1 MEKFYSQKLDHEKV
15 IRDPIHT
22 YIHIKDKVILDI
34 INSKE
39 FQRLRRIKQ
48 LGPASYVFPGGTH
61 TRFEHNLGVY
71 ELTRRICNT
80 FNERYATKH
89 EGDGLWNPEETLLA
103 ECAALLH
110 DIGHGPYS
118 HTFEHLFGTNHEKM
132 GQQIITDK
140 RTEVN
145 KALRQVSPKFP
156 ELVASVIAKNYPNPQ
171 VVKLISSQADADR
184 MDYLLR
190 DAYFTGVTYGS
201 FDITRVLEVIRPY
214 SDGICFTYKGIH
226 AVEDYIISRY
236 QMYQQ
241 VYFHRVNRSM
251 EVILHHLL
259 ERAQDL
265 YKQNKLQVT
274 PQLGDFLSGNNT
286 LEDYLQ
292 LDDGVMETN
301 FLLWVNSGDQILSDL
316 ANRYLYR
323 HPLESVKIDD
333 ETKNLIPK
341 LNKLIEQAG
350 FNPKY
355 YTDTNSAFD
364 EPYDAYKPTGKNAH
378 SPIEIMQPDG
388 TLVELSEL
396 SPLVQSLNGTIQGD
410 ERFFFPKTMTEEHQD
425 LQLFDPIY
433 QEFQK
438 YIKNNTL
445 HYLRKPRKKKRNQ
458 KKEL

>member
-1 MEKFYSQKLDHEKV
+1 MEKFHSQTLDHEKV
-15 IRDPIHT
+15 IRDPVHT
-22 YIHIKDKVILDI
+22 YIHIKDKVIFDV

-48 LGPASYVFPGGTH
+48 LGPASYVFPGATH

-71 ELTRRICNT
+71 ELTRRICNI
-80 FNERYATKH
+80 FNERYATKQ

-118 HTFEHLFGTNHEKM
+118 HTFEHLFNTNHEKM
-132 GQQIITDK
+132 GQQIINDK
-140 RTEVN
+140 STEVN
-145 KALRQVSPKFP
+145 QALRQVSPKFP
-156 ELVASVIAKNYPNPQ
+156 ELVASVIAKTYPNPQ

-201 FDITRVLEVIRPY
+201 FDLTRILEVIRPY
-214 SDGICFTYKGIH
+214 KDGICFTEKGIH

-259 ERAQDL
+259 ARAQDL

-274 PQLGDFLSGNNT
+274 PQLADFLGGNHT
-286 LEDYLQ
+286 LDDYLQ

-316 ANRYLYR
+316 ASRYLYR
-323 HPLESVKIDD
+323 HPLESVKIND

-388 TLVELSEL
+388 TLVELSKL

-410 ERFFFPKTMTEEHQD
+410 ERYFFPKAMTEQHQE

-438 YIKNNTL
+438 YIKNNAL
-445 HYLRKPRKKKRNQ
+445 HYLRKPRKKKEN
-458 KKEL
+458 KD

>member
-1 MEKFYSQKLDHEKV
+1 MVKFKSQKLDHEKV
-15 IRDPIHT
+15 IRDPVHN
-22 YIHIKDKVILDI
+22 YIHIREKVIYDVI
-34 INSKE
+34 KAKE

-48 LGPASYVFPGGTH
+48 LGPASYVFPGATH

-71 ELTRRICNT
+71 ELTRRICNI
-80 FNERYATKH
+80 FNDQYVSVTPN
-89 EGDGLWNPEETLLA
+89 DGLWNPEETLLA

-118 HTFEHLFGTNHEKM
+118 HTFEHLFGTNHEKL
-132 GQQIITDK
+132 GQEIITDK
-140 RTEVN
+140 NTEVN
-145 KALRQVSPKFP
+145 KALRQVSPDFP
-156 ELVASVIAKNYPNPQ
+156 ELVAQVIAKTYPNPQ

-201 FDITRVLEVIRPY
+201 FDLTRILGVIRPFK
-214 SDGICFTYKGIH
+214 DGIAFTAKGIH

-259 ERAQDL
+259 ERAQTL
-265 YKQNKLQVT
+265 YQEDKRQLPVT
-274 PQLGDFLSGNNT
+274 PQLAKFLQKNWT
-286 LEDYLQ
+286 LEDYLA

-301 FLLWVNSGDQILSDL
+301 FSMWRNSNDQILSDL
-316 ANRYLYR
+316 AARYLDR
-323 HPLESVKIDD
+323 HPLESVKMSDS
-333 ETKNLIPK
+333 TKDLIPK
-341 LNKLIEQAG
+341 LQKLIEQAG

-364 EPYDAYKPTGKNAH
+364 EPYDAYKPSGKNAH
-378 SPIEIMQPDG
+378 SPIEIMQEDG
-388 TLVELSEL
+388 SLIELSEV
-396 SPLVQSLNGTIQGD
+396 SPLVKSLNGTLQGD
-410 ERFFFPKTMTEEHQD
+410 ERFFFPKTMIQHSNKQP
-425 LQLFDPIY
+425 QLFDPIY
-433 QEFQK
+433 QEFQQ

-445 HYLRKPRKKKRNQ
+445 QHLD
-458 KKEL
+458 

>member
-1 MEKFYSQKLDHEKV
+1 MVKFKSQKLEHEKV
-15 IRDPIHT
+15 IRDPVHN
-22 YIHIKDKVILDI
+22 YIHIRDKVIYDVI
-34 INSKE
+34 KSKE

-48 LGPASYVFPGGTH
+48 LGPASYVFPGATH

-71 ELTRRICNT
+71 ELTRQICNI
-80 FNERYATKH
+80 FNDQYASIAPN
-89 EGDGLWNPEETLLA
+89 DGLWNPEEALLA

-132 GQQIITDK
+132 GQEIITDK
-140 RTEVN
+140 NTEVN
-145 KALRQVSPKFP
+145 RALRQISPEFP
-156 ELVASVIAKNYPNPQ
+156 ELVAQVIAKTYPNPQ

-201 FDITRVLEVIRPY
+201 FDLTRVLGVIRPFK
-214 SDGICFTYKGIH
+214 DGIAFTAKGIH

-259 ERAQDL
+259 ERAQAL
-265 YKQNKLQVT
+265 YQEDRRQLPVT
-274 PQLGDFLSGNNT
+274 PQLAAFLEGNWT
-286 LEDYLQ
+286 LEDYLS

-301 FLLWVNSGDQILSDL
+301 FSMWRNSNDQILSDL
-316 ANRYLYR
+316 AARYLDR
-323 HPLESVKIDD
+323 HPLESVKVS
-333 ETKNLIPK
+333 ESTKDLIPK
-341 LNKLIEQAG
+341 LQKLIEAAG

-355 YTDTNSAFD
+355 YTATNSAFD
-364 EPYDAYKPTGKNAH
+364 EPYDAYKPSGKNAH
-378 SPIEIMQPDG
+378 SPIEIMQEDG
-388 TLVELSEL
+388 SLIELSEV
-396 SPLVQSLNGTIQGD
+396 SPLVKSLNGTLQGD
-410 ERFFFPKTMTEEHQD
+410 ERFFFPKTMIQHSADPQI
-425 LQLFDPIY
+425 FDPIY
-433 QEFQK
+433 QEFQQ

-445 HYLRKPRKKKRNQ
+445 HHLN
-458 KKEL
+458 

>member
-1 MEKFYSQKLDHEKV
+1 MVKFKSQKLDHEKV
-15 IRDPIHT
+15 IRDPVHN
-22 YIHIKDKVILDI
+22 YIHIREKVIYDVI
-34 INSKE
+34 KAKE

-48 LGPASYVFPGGTH
+48 LGPASYVFPGATH

-71 ELTRRICNT
+71 ELTRRICNI
-80 FNERYATKH
+80 FNDQYVSVTPN
-89 EGDGLWNPEETLLA
+89 DGLWNPEETLLA

-118 HTFEHLFGTNHEKM
+118 HTFEHLFGTNHEKL
-132 GQQIITDK
+132 GQEIITDK
-140 RTEVN
+140 NTEVN
-145 KALRQVSPKFP
+145 KALRQVSPDFP
-156 ELVASVIAKNYPNPQ
+156 ELVAQVIAKTYPNPQ

-201 FDITRVLEVIRPY
+201 FDLTRILGVIRPFK
-214 SDGICFTYKGIH
+214 DGIAFTAKGIH

-259 ERAQDL
+259 ERTQTL
-265 YKQNKLQVT
+265 YQEDKRQLPVT
-274 PQLGDFLSGNNT
+274 PQLAKFLEKNWT
-286 LEDYLQ
+286 LEDYLA

-301 FLLWVNSGDQILSDL
+301 FSMWRNSNDQILSDL
-316 ANRYLYR
+316 AARYLDR
-323 HPLESVKIDD
+323 HPLESVKMSDS
-333 ETKNLIPK
+333 TKDLIPK
-341 LNKLIEQAG
+341 LQKLIEQAG

-364 EPYDAYKPTGKNAH
+364 EPYDAYKPSGKNAH
-378 SPIEIMQPDG
+378 SPIEIMQEDG
-388 TLVELSEL
+388 SLIELSEV
-396 SPLVQSLNGTIQGD
+396 SPLVKSLNGTLQGD
-410 ERFFFPKTMTEEHQD
+410 ERFFFPKTMIQHSNKQP
-425 LQLFDPIY
+425 QLFDPIY
-433 QEFQK
+433 QEFQQ

-445 HYLRKPRKKKRNQ
+445 QHLD
-458 KKEL
+458 

>member
-1 MEKFYSQKLDHEKV
+1 MVKFKSQKLEHEKV
-15 IRDPIHT
+15 IRDPVHN
-22 YIHIKDKVILDI
+22 YIHIRDKVIYDVI
-34 INSKE
+34 KSKE

-48 LGPASYVFPGGTH
+48 LGPASYVFPGATH

-71 ELTRRICNT
+71 ELTRQICNI
-80 FNERYATKH
+80 FNDQYASIAPN
-89 EGDGLWNPEETLLA
+89 DGLWNPEEALLA

-132 GQQIITDK
+132 GQEIITDK
-140 RTEVN
+140 NTEVN
-145 KALRQVSPKFP
+145 RALRQISPEFP
-156 ELVASVIAKNYPNPQ
+156 ELVAQVIAKTYPNPQ

-201 FDITRVLEVIRPY
+201 FDLTRVLGVIRPFK
-214 SDGICFTYKGIH
+214 DGIAFTAKGIH

-259 ERAQDL
+259 ERAQTL
-265 YKQNKLQVT
+265 YQEDKRQLPVT
-274 PQLGDFLSGNNT
+274 PQLATFLERNWT
-286 LEDYLQ
+286 LEDYLS

-301 FLLWVNSGDQILSDL
+301 FSMWRNSNDQILSDL
-316 ANRYLYR
+316 AARYLDR
-323 HPLESVKIDD
+323 HPLESVKVS
-333 ETKNLIPK
+333 ESTKDLIPK
-341 LNKLIEQAG
+341 LQKLIEAAG

-355 YTDTNSAFD
+355 YTATNSAFD
-364 EPYDAYKPTGKNAH
+364 EPYDAYKPSGKNAH
-378 SPIEIMQPDG
+378 SPIEIMQEDG
-388 TLVELSEL
+388 SLIELSEV
-396 SPLVQSLNGTIQGD
+396 SPLVKSLNGTLQGD
-410 ERFFFPKTMTEEHQD
+410 ERFFFPKTMIQHSADPQI
-425 LQLFDPIY
+425 FDPIY
-433 QEFQK
+433 QEFQQ

-445 HYLRKPRKKKRNQ
+445 HHLN
-458 KKEL
+458 

>member
-1 MEKFYSQKLDHEKV
+1 MEKFQSKQLDHEKV
-15 IRDPIHT
+15 FRDPVHT
-22 YIHIKDKVILDI
+22 YIHVKDKVVFDV
-34 INSKE
+34 INAKE

-48 LGPASYVFPGGTH
+48 LGPASYVFPGATH

-71 ELTRRICNT
+71 ELTRRICNI
-80 FNERYATKH
+80 FEEKYPSVH
-89 EGDGLWNPEETLLA
+89 PGDGLWDPNESLLA
-103 ECAALLH
+103 QCAALLH

-118 HTFEHLFGTNHEKM
+118 HTFEHLFDTNHEKM
-132 GQQIITDK
+132 GQEIITDK
-140 RTEVN
+140 NTEIN
-145 KALRQVSPKFP
+145 KALHQVSPSFP
-156 ELVASVIAKNYPNPQ
+156 ELVASVIAKTYPNPQ

-190 DAYFTGVTYGS
+190 DAYFTGVTYGA
-201 FDITRVLEVIRPY
+201 FDLTRILEVIRPY
-214 SDGICFTYKGIH
+214 RDGICFTYKGIH

-259 ERAQDL
+259 QRAQRL
-265 YKQNKLQVT
+265 YQENKLQVT
-274 PQLGDFLSGNNT
+274 PQLAAFLGENWT
-286 LEDYLQ
+286 LSDYLK

-301 FLLWVNSGDQILSDL
+301 FLLWSESSDQILADL

-323 HPLESVKIDD
+323 HPLESVKINE

-341 LNKLIEQAG
+341 LDKLIEQAG

-378 SPIEIMQPDG
+378 SPIEIMQEDG
-388 TLVELSEL
+388 TLVELSEF
-396 SPLVQSLNGTIQGD
+396 SPLVKSLNGTLQGD
-410 ERFFFPKTMTEEHQD
+410 ERFFFPKTMVKQNNEPQI
-425 LQLFDPIY
+425 FDPIY

-438 YIKNNTL
+438 YIRNNEL
-445 HYLRKPRKKKRNQ
+445 HYLRRPSKR
-458 KKEL
+458 

>member
-1 MEKFYSQKLDHEKV
+1 MVKFKSQKLEHEKV
-15 IRDPIHT
+15 IRDPVHN
-22 YIHIKDKVILDI
+22 YIHIRDKVIYDVI
-34 INSKE
+34 KSKE

-48 LGPASYVFPGGTH
+48 LGPASYVFPGATH

-71 ELTRRICNT
+71 ELTRQICNI
-80 FNERYATKH
+80 FNDQYASIAPN
-89 EGDGLWNPEETLLA
+89 DGLWNPEEALLA

-132 GQQIITDK
+132 GQEIITDK
-140 RTEVN
+140 NTEVN
-145 KALRQVSPKFP
+145 RALRQISPEFP
-156 ELVASVIAKNYPNPQ
+156 ELVAQVIAKTYPNPQ

-201 FDITRVLEVIRPY
+201 FDLTRVLGVIRPFK
-214 SDGICFTYKGIH
+214 DGIAFTAKGIH

-259 ERAQDL
+259 ERAQTL
-265 YKQNKLQVT
+265 YQEDKRQLPVT
-274 PQLGDFLSGNNT
+274 PQLATFLERNWT
-286 LEDYLQ
+286 LEDYLS

-301 FLLWVNSGDQILSDL
+301 FSMWRNSNDQILSDL
-316 ANRYLYR
+316 AARYLDR
-323 HPLESVKIDD
+323 HPLESVKVS
-333 ETKNLIPK
+333 ESTKDLIPK
-341 LNKLIEQAG
+341 LQKLIEAAG

-355 YTDTNSAFD
+355 YTATNSAFD
-364 EPYDAYKPTGKNAH
+364 EPYDAYKPSGKNAH
-378 SPIEIMQPDG
+378 SPIEIMQEDG
-388 TLVELSEL
+388 SLIELSEV
-396 SPLVQSLNGTIQGD
+396 SPLVKSLNGTLQGD
-410 ERFFFPKTMTEEHQD
+410 ERFFFPKTMIQHSADPQI
-425 LQLFDPIY
+425 FDPIY
-433 QEFQK
+433 QEFQQ

-445 HYLRKPRKKKRNQ
+445 YHLN
-458 KKEL
+458 

>member
-1 MEKFYSQKLDHEKV
+1 MVKFKSQKLEHEKV
-15 IRDPIHT
+15 IRDPVHN
-22 YIHIKDKVILDI
+22 YIHIRDKVIYDVI
-34 INSKE
+34 KSKE

-48 LGPASYVFPGGTH
+48 LGPASYVFPGATH

-71 ELTRRICNT
+71 ELTRQICNI
-80 FNERYATKH
+80 FNDQYASIAPN
-89 EGDGLWNPEETLLA
+89 DGLWNPEEALLA

-132 GQQIITDK
+132 GQEIITDK
-140 RTEVN
+140 STEVN
-145 KALRQVSPKFP
+145 RALRQISPEFP
-156 ELVASVIAKNYPNPQ
+156 ELVAQVIAKTYPNPQ

-201 FDITRVLEVIRPY
+201 FDLTRVLGVIRPFK
-214 SDGICFTYKGIH
+214 DGIAFTAKGIH

-259 ERAQDL
+259 ERAQTL
-265 YKQNKLQVT
+265 YQEDKCQLPVT
-274 PQLGDFLSGNNT
+274 PQLATFLEENWT
-286 LEDYLQ
+286 LEDYLS

-301 FLLWVNSGDQILSDL
+301 FSMWRNSNDQILSDL
-316 ANRYLYR
+316 AARYLDR
-323 HPLESVKIDD
+323 HPLESVKVS
-333 ETKNLIPK
+333 ESTKDLIPK
-341 LNKLIEQAG
+341 LQKLIEAAG

-355 YTDTNSAFD
+355 YTATNSAFD
-364 EPYDAYKPTGKNAH
+364 EPYDAYKPSGKNAH
-378 SPIEIMQPDG
+378 SPIEIMQEDG
-388 TLVELSEL
+388 SLIELSEV
-396 SPLVQSLNGTIQGD
+396 SPLVKSLNGTLQGD
-410 ERFFFPKTMTEEHQD
+410 ERFFFPKTMIQHSANPQI
-425 LQLFDPIY
+425 FDPIY
-433 QEFQK
+433 QEFQQ

-445 HYLRKPRKKKRNQ
+445 HHLN
-458 KKEL
+458 

>member
-1 MEKFYSQKLDHEKV
+1 MVKFKSQKLEHEKV
-15 IRDPIHT
+15 IRDPVHN
-22 YIHIKDKVILDI
+22 YIHIRDKVIYDVI
-34 INSKE
+34 KSKE

-48 LGPASYVFPGGTH
+48 LGPASYVFPGATH

-71 ELTRRICNT
+71 ELTRQICNI
-80 FNERYATKH
+80 FNDQYASIAPN
-89 EGDGLWNPEETLLA
+89 DGLWNPEEALLA

-132 GQQIITDK
+132 GQEIITDK
-140 RTEVN
+140 NTEVN
-145 KALRQVSPKFP
+145 RALRQISPEFP
-156 ELVASVIAKNYPNPQ
+156 ELVAQVIAKTYPNPQ

-201 FDITRVLEVIRPY
+201 FDLTRVLGVIRPFK
-214 SDGICFTYKGIH
+214 DGIAFTAKGIH

-259 ERAQDL
+259 ERAQAL
-265 YKQNKLQVT
+265 YQEDRRQLPVT
-274 PQLGDFLSGNNT
+274 PQLAAFLEGNWT
-286 LEDYLQ
+286 LEDYLS

-301 FLLWVNSGDQILSDL
+301 FSMWRNSNDQILSDL
-316 ANRYLYR
+316 AARYLDR
-323 HPLESVKIDD
+323 HPLESVKVS
-333 ETKNLIPK
+333 ESTKDLIPK
-341 LNKLIEQAG
+341 LQKLIEAAG

-355 YTDTNSAFD
+355 YTATNSAFD
-364 EPYDAYKPTGKNAH
+364 EPYDAYKPSGKNAH
-378 SPIEIMQPDG
+378 SPIEIMQEDG
-388 TLVELSEL
+388 SLIELSEV
-396 SPLVQSLNGTIQGD
+396 SPLVKSLNGTLQGD
-410 ERFFFPKTMTEEHQD
+410 ERFFFPKTMIQHSADPQI
-425 LQLFDPIY
+425 FDPIY

-445 HYLRKPRKKKRNQ
+445 HHLN
-458 KKEL
+458 

>member
-1 MEKFYSQKLDHEKV
+1 MVKFKSQKLEHEKV
-15 IRDPIHT
+15 IRDPVHN
-22 YIHIKDKVILDI
+22 YIHIRDKVIYDVI
-34 INSKE
+34 KSKE

-48 LGPASYVFPGGTH
+48 LGPASYVFPGATH

-71 ELTRRICNT
+71 ELTRQICNI
-80 FNERYATKH
+80 FNDQYASIAPN
-89 EGDGLWNPEETLLA
+89 DGLWNPEEALLA

-132 GQQIITDK
+132 GQEIITDK
-140 RTEVN
+140 NTEVN
-145 KALRQVSPKFP
+145 RALRQISPEFP
-156 ELVASVIAKNYPNPQ
+156 ELVAQVIAKTYPNPQ

-201 FDITRVLEVIRPY
+201 FDLTRVLGVIRPFK
-214 SDGICFTYKGIH
+214 DGIAFTAKGIH

-259 ERAQDL
+259 ERAQAL
-265 YKQNKLQVT
+265 YQEDRRQLPVT
-274 PQLGDFLSGNNT
+274 PQLATFLEGNWT
-286 LEDYLQ
+286 LEDYLS

-301 FLLWVNSGDQILSDL
+301 FSMWRNSNDQILSDL
-316 ANRYLYR
+316 AARYLDR
-323 HPLESVKIDD
+323 HPLESVKVS
-333 ETKNLIPK
+333 ESTKDLIPK
-341 LNKLIEQAG
+341 LQKLIEAAG

-355 YTDTNSAFD
+355 YTATNSAFD
-364 EPYDAYKPTGKNAH
+364 EPYDAYKPSGKNAH
-378 SPIEIMQPDG
+378 SPIEIMQEDG
-388 TLVELSEL
+388 SLIELSEV
-396 SPLVQSLNGTIQGD
+396 SPLVKSLNGTLQGD
-410 ERFFFPKTMTEEHQD
+410 ERFFFPKTMIQHSADPQI
-425 LQLFDPIY
+425 FDPIY
-433 QEFQK
+433 QEFQQ

-445 HYLRKPRKKKRNQ
+445 HHLN
-458 KKEL
+458 

>member
-1 MEKFYSQKLDHEKV
+1 MEKFQSKQLDHEKV
-15 IRDPIHT
+15 FRDPVHT
-22 YIHIKDKVILDI
+22 YIHVKDKVVFDV
-34 INSKE
+34 INAKE

-48 LGPASYVFPGGTH
+48 LGPASYVFPGATH

-71 ELTRRICNT
+71 ELTRRICNI
-80 FNERYATKH
+80 FEEKYPSVH
-89 EGDGLWNPEETLLA
+89 PGDGLWDPNESLLA
-103 ECAALLH
+103 QCAALLH

-118 HTFEHLFGTNHEKM
+118 HTFEHLFDTNHEKM
-132 GQQIITDK
+132 GQEIITDK
-140 RTEVN
+140 NTEIN
-145 KALRQVSPKFP
+145 KALRQVSPSFP
-156 ELVASVIAKNYPNPQ
+156 ELVASVIAKTYPNPQ

-190 DAYFTGVTYGS
+190 DAYFTGVTYGA
-201 FDITRVLEVIRPY
+201 FDLTRILEVIRPY
-214 SDGICFTYKGIH
+214 RDGICFTYKGIH

-259 ERAQDL
+259 QRAQRL
-265 YKQNKLQVT
+265 YQENKLQVT
-274 PQLGDFLSGNNT
+274 PQLAAFLGENWT
-286 LEDYLQ
+286 LSDYLK

-301 FLLWVNSGDQILSDL
+301 FLLWSESSDQILADL

-323 HPLESVKIDD
+323 HPLESVKINE

-341 LNKLIEQAG
+341 LDKLIEQAG

-378 SPIEIMQPDG
+378 SPIEIMQEDG
-388 TLVELSEL
+388 TLVELSEF
-396 SPLVQSLNGTIQGD
+396 SPLVKSLNGTLQGD
-410 ERFFFPKTMTEEHQD
+410 ERFFFPKTMVKQNNEPQI
-425 LQLFDPIY
+425 FDPIY

-438 YIKNNTL
+438 YIRNNEL
-445 HYLRKPRKKKRNQ
+445 HYLRRPSKR
-458 KKEL
+458 

>member
-1 MEKFYSQKLDHEKV
+1 MEKFQSEQLDHEKV
-15 IRDPIHT
+15 FRDPVHT
-22 YIHIKDKVILDI
+22 YVHVRDKVIFDVI
-34 INSKE
+34 KAKE

-48 LGPASYVFPGGTH
+48 LGPASYVFPGATH

-71 ELTRRICNT
+71 ELTRRICNIFEEKYPSRT
-80 FNERYATKH
+80 P
-89 EGDGLWNPEETLLA
+89 GDGLWDKNETLLA

-118 HTFEHLFGTNHEKM
+118 HTFEHLFDTNHEKM

-140 RTEVN
+140 NTEVN
-145 KALRQVSPKFP
+145 KALRQVSPNFP
-156 ELVASVIAKNYPNPQ
+156 ELVASVIAKTYPNPQ

-190 DAYFTGVTYGS
+190 DAYFTGVTYGA
-201 FDITRVLEVIRPY
+201 FDLTRILEVIRPY
-214 SDGICFTYKGIH
+214 RDGICFTYKGIH

-259 ERAQDL
+259 ERAQKI
-265 YKQNKLQVT
+265 YHEGKLQVT
-274 PQLGDFLSGNNT
+274 PQLAAFLDGSWD
-286 LEDYLQ
+286 LDDYIS

-301 FLLWVNSGDQILSDL
+301 FLLWTKSGDQILADL

-323 HPLESVKIDD
+323 HPLESVKIND

-341 LNKLIEQAG
+341 LDKLIEQAG
-350 FNPKY
+350 FNPEY

-378 SPIEIMQPDG
+378 SPIEIMQEDG
-388 TLVELSEL
+388 SLVELSQV
-396 SPLVQSLNGTIQGD
+396 SPLVKSLNGTLQGD
-410 ERFFFPKTMTEEHQD
+410 ERFFFPKTMVKQSKEPQI
-425 LQLFDPIY
+425 FDPIY

-438 YIKNNTL
+438 YIRNNEL
-445 HYLRKPRKKKRNQ
+445 HYLRRPNKK
-458 KKEL
+458 

>member
-1 MEKFYSQKLDHEKV
+1 MVKFKSEKLDHEKV
-15 IRDPIHT
+15 IRDPVHN
-22 YIHIKDKVILDI
+22 YIHIREKVIYDVI
-34 INSKE
+34 KAKE

-48 LGPASYVFPGGTH
+48 LGPASYVFPGATH

-71 ELTRRICNT
+71 ELTRRICNI
-80 FNERYATKH
+80 FNDQYASSDPN
-89 EGDGLWNPEETLLA
+89 DGLWNPEETLLA

-132 GQQIITDK
+132 GQEIITDK
-140 RTEVN
+140 NTEVN
-145 KALRQVSPKFP
+145 KALRQVSPDFP
-156 ELVASVIAKNYPNPQ
+156 ELVAQVIAKTYPNPQ

-201 FDITRVLEVIRPY
+201 FDLTRILGVIRPFK
-214 SDGICFTYKGIH
+214 DGIAFTAKGIH

-259 ERAQDL
+259 ERAQIL
-265 YKQNKLQVT
+265 YQEDKQQLPVT
-274 PQLGDFLSGNNT
+274 PQLATFLEGNWS
-286 LEDYLQ
+286 LEDYLA

-301 FLLWVNSGDQILSDL
+301 FSMWRNSNDQIISDL
-316 ANRYLYR
+316 ATRYLDR
-323 HPLESVKIDD
+323 HPLESVKVSDS
-333 ETKNLIPK
+333 TKDLIPK
-341 LNKLIEQAG
+341 LKKLIEAAG

-355 YTDTNSAFD
+355 YTATNSAFD
-364 EPYDAYKPTGKNAH
+364 EPYDAYKPSGKNAH
-378 SPIEIMQPDG
+378 SPIEIMQEDG
-388 TLVELSEL
+388 SLIELSEV
-396 SPLVQSLNGTIQGD
+396 SPLVKSLNGTLQGD
-410 ERFFFPKTMTEEHQD
+410 ERFFFPKTMVHHNNEPQI
-425 LQLFDPIY
+425 FDPIY
-433 QEFQK
+433 QEFQQ

-445 HYLRKPRKKKRNQ
+445 HHLD
-458 KKEL
+458 

>member
-1 MEKFYSQKLDHEKV
+1 MEKFQSQKLDHEKV
-15 IRDPIHT
+15 YRDPVHT
-22 YIHIKDKVILDI
+22 YIHVEDKVIFDV
-34 INSKE
+34 INAKE

-48 LGPASYVFPGGTH
+48 LGPASYVFPGATH

-71 ELTRRICNT
+71 ELTRRICNI
-80 FNERYATKH
+80 FEKKYPSQAP
-89 EGDGLWNPEETLLA
+89 GDGLWNHNETLLA

-132 GQQIITDK
+132 GQDIITDK
-140 RTEVN
+140 NTEVN
-145 KALRQVSPKFP
+145 KALRQVSSNFP
-156 ELVASVIAKNYPNPQ
+156 ELVASVIAKTYPNPQ

-201 FDITRVLEVIRPY
+201 FDLTRILEVIRPFR
-214 SDGICFTYKGIH
+214 DGICFTDKGIH

-251 EVILHHLL
+251 EVILHHML
-259 ERAQDL
+259 ERAQTI
-265 YKQNKLQVT
+265 YKTGNLQVT
-274 PQLGDFLSGNNT
+274 PQLAAFLDDNWS
-286 LEDYLQ
+286 LDDYLA

-301 FLLWVNSGDQILSDL
+301 FLLWTKSGDQILSDL
-316 ANRYLYR
+316 ANRYLFR
-323 HPLESVKIDD
+323 HPLESVKIDA

-341 LNKLIEQAG
+341 LDKLIQQAG
-350 FNPKY
+350 FDPKY
-355 YTDTNSAFD
+355 YTATNSAFD

-378 SPIEIMQPDG
+378 SPIEIMQSDG
-388 TLVELSEL
+388 SLVELSQV
-396 SPLVQSLNGTIQGD
+396 SPLVKSLNGTLQGD
-410 ERFFFPKTMTEEHQD
+410 ERFFFPKTMVKQSNEPQI
-425 LQLFDPIY
+425 FDPIY

-438 YIKNNTL
+438 YIKNNAL
-445 HYLRKPRKKKRNQ
+445 HYLRRPNKKN
-458 KKEL
+458 